1 MPPKKGNP
9 SRKEI
14 NEARAEA
21 ELLAGMSKKDRI
33 RYEAQKRNAMLANR
47 KPHINENGSYNL
59 NEMYNYLVLLR
70 SVPGKTRKIENEIR
84 QLETNM
90 ANYLAEKERP
100 RINHRVRKEQE
111 RLALL
116 RQQQEEREAYER
128 QIREAAL
135 REQEEHQRRI
145 RERNERIQ
153 REIDEREAAL
163 REQYRL
169 RKEEERR
176 RREEEQNFNVPQA
189 NVSQL
194 TIPNEL
200 RNNEVFLTNIQEL
213 LNYNPENETIKKL
226 YKQLMLKYHPNKR
239 RNNTKAGPKTAFISE
254 VYQAK
259 IINRN

>member
-1 MPPKKGNP
+1 MPPKGKKIP
-9 SRKEI
+9 QREL
-14 NEARAEA
+14 NEARAEE
-21 ELLAGMSKKDRI
+21 ELLAGMSKKERI

-90 ANYLAEKERP
+90 ANYLAEKETP
-100 RINHRVRKEQE
+100 KVNHRIRKEQQ

-116 RQQQEEREAYER
+116 RQQQEEKEAFER
-128 QIREAAL
+128 QIREKAL
-135 REQEEHQRRI
+135 REQEEHERRI
-145 RERNERIQ
+145 RERNERIA
-153 REIDEREAAL
+153 REIEEREAYYQ
-163 REQYRL
+163 EQYRQ

-176 RREEEQNFNVPQA
+176 RREEEQNFNVPQV

-200 RNNEVFLTNIQEL
+200 RNNSEFLQNIQEL
-213 LNYNPENETIKKL
+213 LNYNPENETIKRL

-239 RNNTKAGPKTAFISE
+239 RNNTKATPKSQFISE
-254 VYQAK
+254 VYQTK
-259 IINRN
+259 IQSRK

>member
-1 MPPKKGNP
+1 MPPKGKKA
-9 SRKEI
+9 SQKEA

-21 ELLAGMSKKDRI
+21 ELLARMSKKDRI
-33 RYEAQKRNAMLANR
+33 RYEAQKRNAMLANQ

-70 SVPGKTRKIENEIR
+70 SVPGKTRRIENEIR

-100 RINHRVRKEQE
+100 KVNHRVRKEQQ
-111 RLALL
+111 RLEAL

-135 REQEEHQRRI
+135 REQEEHERRM
-145 RERNERIQ
+145 RERNERIEK
-153 REIDEREAAL
+153 EIEEREAYYQ
-163 REQYRL
+163 EQYRQ

-200 RNNEVFLTNIQEL
+200 RNNSEFLQNVQVL
-213 LNYNPENETIKKL
+213 LNKNPDNQTIKGL
-226 YKQLMLKYHPNKR
+226 YRQLMLKYHPNKR
-239 RNNTKAGPKTAFISE
+239 RNNTKATPKSQFISE
-254 VYQAK
+254 VYQSK
-259 IINRN
+259 IQSRK